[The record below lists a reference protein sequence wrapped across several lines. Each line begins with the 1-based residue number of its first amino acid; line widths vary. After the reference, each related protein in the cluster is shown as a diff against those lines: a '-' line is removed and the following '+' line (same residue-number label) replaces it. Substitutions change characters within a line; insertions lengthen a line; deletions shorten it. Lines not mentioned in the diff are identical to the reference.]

1 MTIKFQSGGTAP
13 FVSYT
18 PLNFNTASNYDSSD
32 IEDIRKTKSSDSK
45 ESGKLTEKD
54 LLMAIKDLD
63 ALPSD
68 SAKLYDQMVDFIRMQ
83 EMGFIDP
90 SMLATQFIRMQQH
103 MKDSV
108 YRKGAF
114 EEAYKNV
121 KENNG
126 LNEYAV
132 TDTGDIVVAD
142 NDGGIKFASIEQVLS
157 GEYKPLTNS
166 DLLRLRAESYAGN
179 DTLTQIVSNGI
190 GMEKIVQLINQAMKS
205 VGSSQETYEGFSR
218 DPFQKATVEA
228 MQELQNKINTINSS
242 ASSDEEKQKAINE
255 LQTAAQSS
263 LSQRYA
269 GATEQGLYKYTESNK
284 NSNGQLEYALNY
296 IYNVLPKNAR
306 TILNLHS
313 GGNGKMMIGSL
324 LASTASTEHSLKWDM
339 LEDVNGTKPGT
350 KESADSQKF
359 SVAAQF
365 IKGRGQLESFI
376 FQDGTQDG
384 MQLIASTMPITNNG
398 NPIGITTAKDIFS
411 SDYGTSLDSNNISIA
426 GQIISAS
433 TTNHIV
439 QKGFAHNVDMPLDQE
454 WLAKGKKV
462 PDLDLMRRKLEAD
475 KIIEDNKY
483 TSIQDKNRVYQS
495 NGLPIKYDDDGT
507 LNTTSWA
514 TFAAIDVDAYSGVFP
529 DQDGIT
535 MSRYATELTG
545 TEEDSTVAFLN
556 QHNGKEGAIDYD
568 KKDLPWEGR
577 GQWYLNDHDAIYRST
592 MWIPIYDNI
601 SMTLGSA
608 TQEQMNKAQA
618 LDQQAE
624 RLKTIHEDRTR

>member
-32 IEDIRKTKSSDSK
+32 IEDARKTKSSDSK

-68 SAKLYDQMVDFIRMQ
+68 SAQLYDQMVDFIRMQ

-90 SMLATQFIRMQQH
+90 SMLATQFIRMQQY

-132 TDTGDIVVAD
+132 TDTGDIVVASS
-142 NDGGIKFASIEQVLS
+142 DGGIKFASIEQVLS
-157 GEYKPLTNS
+157 GEYNPLTNA

-190 GMEKIVQLINQAMKS
+190 GMEKVVGLINQAMHNL
-205 VGSSQETYEGFSR
+205 GSLDNTSEGYAR
-218 DPFQKATVEA
+218 DPYQSAMKALAEQVNEI
-228 MQELQNKINTINSS
+228 QNGNLSES
-242 ASSDEEKQKAINE
+242 EKQAKIGEITQSILKGVSGTNE
-255 LQTAAQSS
+255 
-263 LSQRYA
+263 
-269 GATEQGLYKYTESNK
+269 EGLYKYTETNK
-284 NSNGQLEYALNY
+284 NSNEQIKAALNY
-296 IYNVLPKNAR
+296 IYAALPRNAK
-306 TILNLHS
+306 TILDLHS
-313 GGNGKMMIGSL
+313 GGNGQVLIFQL
-324 LASTASTEHSLKWDM
+324 LTSTANNTYSLKWDM
-339 LEDVNGTKPGT
+339 IENASGVKPGT
-350 KESADSQKF
+350 KESQDSQKL

-384 MQLIASTMPITNNG
+384 MQLIASTMPITKNG
-398 NPIGITTAKDIFS
+398 DPIGITTAKDIFN
-411 SDYGTSLDSNNISIA
+411 SDYGTSLDPNNISIA

-462 PDLDLMRRKLEAD
+462 PDLDLMRKKLEAD

-495 NGLPIKYDDDGT
+495 KGLPLKYDDDGT

-545 TEEDSTVAFLN
+545 TEEDSTVAFIN
-556 QHNGKEGAIDYD
+556 QHNGKEGSIDYD
-568 KKDLPWEGR
+568 KRSPVEARSGIWK
-577 GQWYLNDHDAIYRST
+577 YINSYDAIYKST
-592 MWIPIYDNI
+592 MWIPIYDNL
-601 SMTLGSA
+601 SMTLGNA
-608 TQEQMNKAQA
+608 TQDQINKAQA

-624 RLKTIHEDRTR
+624 RIKTLREDRTR